1 MLNSRGVFYF
11 YEAIAAHEEAEN
23 AIGRTL
29 SPETKV
35 FRARVVN
42 VAALANI
49 SVGSVKFMKPDLESW
64 SGLQLG
70 SVKMLSELIQPL
82 HEIEL
87 DENEKE
93 LLSCFNQVGKL
104 SEI

>member
-1 MLNSRGVFYF
+1 MLNSRDVYYF
-11 YEAIAAHEEAEN
+11 HQAITAHEAAEN
-23 AIGRTL
+23 ATGRTL

-42 VAALANI
+42 LAACANI
-49 SVGSVKFMKPDLESW
+49 SVGSVKFMKVDLETW
-64 SGLQLG
+64 SGLQIG
-70 SVKMLSELIQPL
+70 SVKMLSEYIPPL

-93 LLSCFNQVGKL
+93 LISCYRQVGKL